1 MALSFLLSVPM
12 EKSFN
17 PGFYDVILGKKDGWT
32 RAQLE
37 MNYPAFQ
44 AAPQLSQSEID
55 LSISTHAK

>member
-1 MALSFLLSVPM
+1 LSVPM